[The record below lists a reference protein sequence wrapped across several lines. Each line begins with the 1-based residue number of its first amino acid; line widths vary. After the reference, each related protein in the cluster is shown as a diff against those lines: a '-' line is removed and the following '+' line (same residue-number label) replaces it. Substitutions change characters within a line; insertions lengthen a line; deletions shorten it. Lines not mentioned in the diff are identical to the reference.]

1 MVYTDKSFS
10 ANVYPKP
17 SHEIDPNLK
26 TGDWVRTN
34 IEYWYNQYIAGNCG
48 ITPADVLLLQELR
61 QYLSGKQS
69 TAKYRDILTR
79 EGNKSQQMAVEKRK
93 AFHNINYDNLSSP
106 MPKYARKIEG
116 MFMKEDHAIYATAVN
131 EKSRV
136 DKIESQIEKYIA
148 LQMRPLADKINAL
161 MGVQN
166 PDAGISKFLERDM
179 EEIQMLSNLGEY
191 KLGYEVAAEKA
202 LETTVKLSD
211 FKHIKRK
218 VIRDLIC
225 ISTAGIREV
234 VEDNV
239 IKLKY
244 IDPENAIFPY
254 DSENHYNDMEYFLYQ
269 EFWTIRD
276 LRKKNIFNLS
286 NNEVELSEK
295 KLMEIAQKYHKY
307 NHPDKAFNF
316 YESYYSSTGGYGYD
330 DHVIPVMYGTF
341 KSVDTKYKYTFKD
354 PSGDLKINNN
364 GKWGVVREN
373 TLISSQEQIYSG
385 YWIMGTEY
393 TFDSGKLNF
402 VPRNEGGKVRI
413 PAHIVKLDGTSIME
427 NAKPILDE
435 YALLG
440 YRLQNAWAS
449 AVPTQF
455 AYDWTSLEAIT
466 SASGGKIDEFDLIRM
481 HLHGQG
487 IVYRSRPYDSAIKY
501 PVSDPIK
508 RLEGGLGLNVLQ
520 EFITTEDL
528 LDKKLSTVI
537 GITSFETV
545 GERQAVGV
553 TRMAVASMS
562 DVLKPLYD
570 IYVDSKER
578 ACYNVIYRL
587 QLMLRHDKSGKVNSF
602 YSNAIG
608 KHYVEYLKAAYDKEP
623 MSFGI
628 TFEAMATDEE
638 KARIKEWAARATASG
653 KNGVPILRPS
663 EYMFLT
669 RNIDSPSGIKTFEI
683 ILRHREAQDE
693 LLAQQRQQAAIQAQ
707 GEQQQQQ
714 VIIAKTLEK
723 VLSDAKMEGKLDE
736 IIAKGNIELRNEL
749 VKMGNQQAADAI
761 MLGMQAQMQKYME
774 QPPQQQ
780 GQPQMPQE
788 QMQQQQ

>member
-10 ANVYPKP
+10 ENVYPKP
-17 SHEIDPNLK
+17 NHDIDPSLK
-26 TGDWVRTN
+26 TGSWLRDN
-34 IEYWYNQYIAGNCG
+34 IEYWYSQYIAGNCG
-48 ITPADVLLLQELR
+48 ITPSDVLLLQELR

-69 TAKYRDILTR
+69 TVKYRDILTR
-79 EGNKSQQMAVEKRK
+79 EGNKSQQQDVEKRK

-116 MFMKEDHAIYATAVN
+116 MFMKEDHAIYATATN

-136 DKIESQIEKYIA
+136 DKIESQIEKYIS
-148 LQMRPLADKINAL
+148 LQMKPIKDKIAAL

-191 KLGYEVAAEKA
+191 KLGYEVAAEKG
-202 LETTVKLSD
+202 LEVTFDLSEM
-211 FKHIKRK
+211 KHIKRK

-244 IDPENAIFPY
+244 IDPENAIFPF
-254 DSENHYNDMEYFLYQ
+254 DSENHFNDMEYFLYQ

-286 NNEVELSEK
+286 DKEVELSEK
-295 KLMEIAQKYHKY
+295 KLREIAERYHKY
-307 NHPDKAFNF
+307 NHPNKAFKF
-316 YESYYSSTGGYGYD
+316 YESYYPATGGYGYD

-354 PSGDLKINNN
+354 PSGDTKIAN

-373 TLISSQEQIYSG
+373 TLISSSEQIYSG
-385 YWIMGTEY
+385 YWIMGTEFY
-393 TFDSGKLNF
+393 FDSGKLNF
-402 VPRNEGGKVRI
+402 IPRNEGGKVRI

-455 AYDWTSLEAIT
+455 AYDWSVLEGIATS
-466 SASGGKIDEFDLIRM
+466 SGGKIDEFDLIRM

-487 IVYRSRPYDSAIKY
+487 IVYRSRPYDSQVKY
-501 PVSDPIK
+501 PMQAPIQ
-508 RLEGGLGLNVLQ
+508 RLEGGLGSNVLQ

-570 IYVDSKER
+570 IYIDCKER
-578 ACYNVIYRL
+578 LSYNVIYRL
-587 QLMLRHDKSGKVNSF
+587 QLMLRDDYDKSGKVNEF

-608 KHYVEYLKAAYDKEP
+608 KHYVEYLKAAYKKEP

-653 KNGVPILRPS
+653 KNGVPILKPS

-714 VIIAKTLEK
+714 IMLAKISEK
-723 VLSDAKMEGKLDE
+723 VISDAKMEGKLDE
-736 IIAKGNIELRNEL
+736 IIAKGNIDLRNEL
-749 VKMGNQQAADAI
+749 EKMGNKQAADAV
-761 MLGMQAQMQKYME
+761 MAGVNAQVQKYME
-774 QPPQQQ
+774 QQTQQQ
-780 GQPQMPQE
+780 GQPQI
-788 QMQQQQ
+788 QQQIQQ

>member
-10 ANVYPKP
+10 ENVYPKP
-17 SHEIDPNLK
+17 NHDIDPSLK
-26 TGDWVRTN
+26 TGSWVCDN
-34 IEYWYNQYIAGNCG
+34 IKYWYNQYIAGNCG
-48 ITPADVLLLQELR
+48 ITPSDVLLLQELR

-79 EGNKSQQMAVEKRK
+79 EGNKSQQIAVEKRK
-93 AFHNINYDNLSSP
+93 AYHNINYNNLSSP
-106 MPKYARKIEG
+106 MPKYGRKIEG

-148 LQMRPLADKINAL
+148 LQMQPLKDKIAAL

-166 PDAGISKFLERDM
+166 PDIGISKFIERDM

-191 KLGYEVAAEKA
+191 KLGYEVAAEKG
-202 LETTVKLSD
+202 LEVTFNLSD

-218 VIRDLIC
+218 IIRDLIC
-225 ISTAGIREV
+225 ITVAGIREV

-254 DSENHYNDMEYFLYQ
+254 DSENHFNDMEYFQYQ

-286 NNEVELSEK
+286 DTEVELAEK
-295 KLMEIAQKYHKY
+295 KLREIAQAHHKY
-307 NHPDKAFNF
+307 NYPDKAFNF
-316 YESYYSSTGGYGYD
+316 YESFYPSTGGYGYD

-341 KSVDTKYKYTFKD
+341 RSVDTKYRYTFKD
-354 PSGDLKINNN
+354 PAGDTKIAN

-373 TLISSQEQIYSG
+373 TLIRSDEYVYSG
-385 YWIMGTEY
+385 YWIMGTEFH
-393 TFDSGKLNF
+393 FDCGRLNF
-402 VPRNEGGKVRI
+402 IPRNEGGKVRI

-455 AYDWTSLEAIT
+455 AYDWSSLESIT
-466 SASGGKIDEFDLIRM
+466 TSSGGKIDEFDLIRM

-487 IVYRSRPYDSAIKY
+487 IVYRSRPYDSQIKY
-501 PVSDPIK
+501 PMSEPIK
-508 RLEGGLGLNVLQ
+508 RLEGGLGINVLQ

-570 IYVDSKER
+570 IYIESKER
-578 ACYNVIYRL
+578 ASYNVIYRL
-587 QLMLRHDKSGKVNSF
+587 QLMLRHDNTGRVNEF

-608 KHYVEYLKAAYDKEP
+608 KHYVEYLKAAYKKEP

-638 KARIKEWAARATASG
+638 KMRIKEWAARATAPG
-653 KNGVPILRPS
+653 KNGQPILKAS

-693 LLAQQRQQAAIQAQ
+693 LLAQQKQQAAIQAQ

-714 VIIAKTLEK
+714 IMIAKVLEK

-736 IIAKGNIELRNEL
+736 IIAKGNIDLRNEL
-749 VKMGNQQAADAI
+749 AVMGNQQAADAV
-761 MLGMQAQMQKYME
+761 MAGVQAQIQKYME

-780 GQPQMPQE
+780 GQPQVE
-788 QMQQQQ
+788 QQQQIQQ